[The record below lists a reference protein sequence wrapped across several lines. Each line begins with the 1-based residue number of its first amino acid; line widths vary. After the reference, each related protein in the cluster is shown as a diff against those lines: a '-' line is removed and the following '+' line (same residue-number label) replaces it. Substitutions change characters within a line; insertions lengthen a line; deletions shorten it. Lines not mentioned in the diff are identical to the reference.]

1 MFARESNRRQLLFVA
16 LALMVIFSLFLLQK
30 QHDLVLQS
38 KSLGS
43 ITEAVIKP
51 IKEKSKDAPSPNA
64 PLQTKLPD
72 ASLAALQNET
82 LGFEKVYVINLPNR
96 TDKLDAI
103 RLSASVTGF
112 NFEVIKAVNGKDMS
126 PKALPGVRFT
136 LVSIMQQADRLVAI
150 QRQPGQRLHYRLL
163 AVAHAICSQ
172 VNFLPPPG
180 FLQSTAY
187 FSPPSIIDNRLSSAI
202 AFEDDADWDTSFRAQ
217 LLNYALGSQWLLRTP
232 ADTVPHSPYGSD
244 WDLLWL
250 GHCASQPVS
259 GDLRRVIFEND
270 PGTTPVKH
278 RFNLGG
284 IPDMSHY
291 ANTTRIMY
299 AAEGGTCLYAY
310 ALSYRGAQKVLFHLS
325 MSYYNRPVDFGIHEM
340 CHDQSRDFRC
350 IGVFPQMVDSH
361 RGAGSS
367 SKDSDIS
374 KGPEQDRKKGFSYN
388 IVHSTR
394 LNAARIIDGATEQ
407 EIESQ
412 WPGEVPE
419 MDKDVKVSFR
429 ENFAEN

>member
-1 MFARESNRRQLLFVA
+1 MFPRESNRRQLLFVA
-16 LALMVIFSLFLLQK
+16 LALMVFLSLFLLQK

-38 KSLGS
+38 KSPGF
-43 ITEAVIKP
+43 ITEAGTKH
-51 IKEKSKDAPSPNA
+51 IKEKSEDTPSPNA

-82 LGFEKVYVINLPNR
+82 LGFEKVYVINLPKR

-126 PKALPGVRFT
+126 PKALPGARFT
-136 LVSIMQQADRLVAI
+136 ISSIMQPADRLTAREETPLSAAGGRTCNLRI
-150 QRQPGQRLHYRLL
+150 SRLPSPSRLSPI
-163 AVAHAICSQ
+163 HR
-172 VNFLPPPG
+172 LP
-180 FLQSTAY
+180 LS
-187 FSPPSIIDNRLSSAI
+187 PSIVDNRLSSAL

-232 ADTVPHSPYGSD
+232 ADTVPHSPYGND

-250 GHCASQPVS
+250 GHCASQPVP
-259 GDLRRVIFEND
+259 GDQRRVIFEND
-270 PGTTPVKH
+270 PGTTPVKY

-284 IPDMSHY
+284 TPDMSHY

-325 MSYYNRPVDFGIHEM
+325 MSYYHRPVDFGIHEM
-340 CHDQSRDFRC
+340 CHDQSRNFRC

-361 RGAGSS
+361 RGAGNS

-374 KGPEQDRKKGFSYN
+374 KGQEQDRKKGFSYN

-394 LNAARIIDGATEQ
+394 LNAARMIDGATDQ
-407 EIESQ
+407 EMESQ

-419 MDKDVKVSFR
+419 MDEDVKISFR
-429 ENFAEN
+429 EKFTEN